1 MSAPSVTHLQQRI
14 AELEKALAAQPQ
26 EASYARFFQMTLDL
40 ACIATM
46 DGYFKEINP
55 SFEHVLGYSK
65 ATLLASPFLDF
76 VHPDDV
82 EATLAAL
89 ATLNEGDPIITFDNR
104 YRTADGTY
112 VWLSWKAKPEI
123 ESGLIYAIAR
133 DISDTKRVLVSL
145 QETRKELERQTAMLK
160 RAESLAHIGHWRIN
174 LQDGSLLWSDEVYRI
189 HGRNPETFTPM
200 LADGIKAYHPDD
212 QDHVSEVVQRAID
225 QGQDFSFQLR
235 IVRPSGEIRHV
246 ASYGECQVNA
256 SGTVETVFGIFQDIT
271 EQHQAKAALA
281 ESEMRF
287 RLAAEGASAGIWD
300 WHDIE
305 GKTAWFSPTFY
316 NLLGYREGDL
326 ETTLDH
332 FATLVHPED
341 REAMFAGLDQHFRGE
356 GPYVISYRLK
366 TKGGAYKWFLGSGQ
380 ASFDDAGNPVRMIGS
395 IIDIDARKKAERTLK
410 EYADT
415 LKRRNAELEQ
425 FAYVASHD
433 LQEPLRTI
441 TSFIGLLEE
450 RLEGQLAGDTQ
461 EFMDFVVDAAHRM
474 KALIND
480 LLEYS
485 RMGRWEISREPTDL
499 KILASTVIQIL
510 DTTLQ
515 EHHAQVTLGPL
526 PTLPCDAP
534 KIGLVLQNLMVN
546 GIKYNQSATPTVH
559 VSAERKGKMWQFA
572 VQDNGIGI
580 APQFHERIFQIFK
593 RLHGRRSHTGTG
605 IGLALCQK
613 VVERHEGRIWVESD
627 LGQGATF
634 FFTLP
639 ARIE

>member
-26 EASYARFFQMTLDL
+26 EDPYARFFQMTLDL

-82 EATLAAL
+82 DATLAAL
-89 ATLNEGDPIITFDNR
+89 ATLSEGDPIITFDNR
-104 YRTADGTY
+104 YRKADGTY
-112 VWLSWKAKPEI
+112 IWLSWKSKPVVE
-123 ESGLIYAIAR
+123 EGLIYAIAR
-133 DISDTKRVLVSL
+133 DISATKAALASL
-145 QETRKELERQTAMLK
+145 RETQEELKWQTEMLK
-160 RAESLAHIGHWRIN
+160 RAENLAHVGHWRIN
-174 LQDGSLLWSDEVYRI
+174 LVDGSLLWSDEVYRI
-189 HGRNPETFTPM
+189 HGQDPETFRPM
-200 LADGIKAYHPDD
+200 LADGINAYHPDD
-212 QDHVSEVVQRAID
+212 RAYVSQVVQEAIE
-225 QGQDFSFQLR
+225 QGKGFSFQQRL
-235 IVRPSGEIRHV
+235 VRPTGEIRYVESH
-246 ASYGECQVNA
+246 GECQVND

-271 EQHQAKAALA
+271 EQYQAKAALA

-300 WHDIE
+300 WLNVNE
-305 GKTAWFSPTFY
+305 SAEWWSPKFY
-316 NLLGYREGDL
+316 ELLGYTNGEIEPTVD
-326 ETTLDH
+326 T
-332 FATLVHPED
+332 FAALLHPDDKAATFALVE
-341 REAMFAGLDQHFRGE
+341 QHFKGE
-356 GPYVISYRLK
+356 ARFVKEYRLQ
-366 TKGGAYKWFLGSGQ
+366 TKQGAYKWFLGSGQ
-380 ASFDDAGNPVRMIGS
+380 ASFDATGNPVRMIGS
-395 IIDIDARKKAERTLK
+395 IIDINARKKAERTLQ
-410 EYADT
+410 EYAET

-450 RLEGQLAGDTQ
+450 RLEGQLAGDTK

-485 RMGRWEISREPTDL
+485 RMGRWEINREPTDL
-499 KILASTVIQIL
+499 QILASTVLHLL

-515 EHHAQVTLGPL
+515 EHHAEVTVGPL
-526 PTLPCDAP
+526 PTLSCDAP
-534 KIGLVLQNLMVN
+534 KVGLVLQNLIVN
-546 GIKYNQSATPTVH
+546 SIKYNESATPTVH

-593 RLHGRRSHTGTG
+593 RLHGRSSHTGTG
-605 IGLALCQK
+605 IGLSLCQK